1 MTVDEQRIRALAYQ
15 IWESEGCPEGQ
26 EQRHW
31 RMATTLAAA
40 AETPTPS
47 VPVKRTRKV
56 RPQEELMSEALA
68 SRRDAG
74 AEKGTPKKAAPPKA
88 GKKPGKETAS
98 RSLE

>member
-31 RMATTLAAA
+31 LMASKLAAA
-40 AETPTPS
+40 ADAPAAS

-56 RPQEELMSEALA
+56 KAPDGVSEPA
-68 SRRDAG
+68 SRKKAG
-74 AEKGTPKKAAPPKA
+74 TAKAPLEKPALLKTPKKTGRMEGV
-88 GKKPGKETAS
+88 GKPIE
-98 RSLE
+98 